1 MQKQLKMVGASVLV
15 AASLGS
21 LPWFNVNAVS
31 APTQI
36 SILSPEAI
44 SYETSINQWL
54 ENLVNQESSGNARIV
69 VLDVNGRY
77 SYGCLQFQRAT
88 WDAYRDAYGITAD
101 DIFDCNQQRK
111 LARLMIEDDY
121 SNWRHWFNSVTRYGV
136 GKPPK
141 LSR

>member
-1 MQKQLKMVGASVLV
+1 MLRKITKVWVSAAVGAIAICLIVV
-15 AASLGS
+15 KPTQAT
-21 LPWFNVNAVS
+21 

-54 ENLVNQESSGNARIV
+54 DSLVNQESSGNARIV

-88 WDAYRDAYGITAD
+88 WDAYRDAYGITED
-101 DIFDCNQQRK
+101 DIFNCNLQRK
-111 LARLMIEDDY
+111 LARLMIEDDP
-121 SNWRHWFNSVTRYGV
+121 SAWRHWWNSVTKYGV

-141 LSR
+141 LPR